1 MATKA
6 TKVEGLVLTIKGKRV
21 ELTIEEAKRL
31 RDELNAT
38 LSGIEYVPTYP
49 TYPWYVH
56 PAAPAITWGDG
67 WNGVSSEP
75 FAEITCRN

>member
-1 MATKA
+1 MAKE
-6 TKVEGLVLTIKGKRV
+6 TKVEGIVLAIKGKRV

-31 RDELNAT
+31 RDELNAS
-38 LSGIEYVPTYP
+38 LNGVQYVPIYP
-49 TYPWYVH
+49 LYPWSQPVTQ
-56 PAAPAITWGDG
+56 PAITWGDG